1 MTIPDKIY
9 RTLYVVYF
17 LLYHFK
23 VKNIVRKDTFQD
35 KKKEDLQYRIFI
47 LFINNST
54 L

>member
-1 MTIPDKIY
+1 MTIPNKIY

-23 VKNIVRKDTFQD
+23 VKNIVRKDTL
-35 KKKEDLQYRIFI
+35 EDLQYRIFI